1 MRKAIV
7 YASVHHG
14 NTEKLV
20 KGIVEECQVDLI
32 DAVKQPD
39 ADLSRKFAPHT
50 LRVYCVYRVKTCGP
64 IVRDTQRKVES
75 VYAVKGKRNR
85 RCCGD

>member
-20 KGIVEECQVDLI
+20 KGIVEECQVDLCCKTARCRSEQEI
-32 DAVKQPD
+32 C
-39 ADLSRKFAPHT
+39 PHT

>member
-1 MRKAIV
+1 M
-7 YASVHHG
+7 
-14 NTEKLV
+14 
-20 KGIVEECQVDLI
+20 
-32 DAVKQPD
+32 
-39 ADLSRKFAPHT
+39 
-50 LRVYCVYRVKTCGP
+50 YRVKTCGP